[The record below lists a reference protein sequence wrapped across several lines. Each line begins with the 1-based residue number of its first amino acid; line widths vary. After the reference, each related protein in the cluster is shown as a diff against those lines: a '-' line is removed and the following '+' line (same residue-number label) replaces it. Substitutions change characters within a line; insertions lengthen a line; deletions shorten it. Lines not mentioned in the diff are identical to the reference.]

1 LPNSNAANAKTPFLT
16 RSLGGRGDNHQIK
29 GETREKCRM
38 DTKAAIIALMSVW
51 GVGAAT
57 LPAQAQDAK
66 DVEDAT
72 DDIGEAANPLL
83 NKVWVRTD
91 ADPSLPGPMQIFLG
105 DGTLV
110 SDSCWETYRLSKW
123 QQVSETAISW
133 DEDGM
138 TINADISSVSA
149 TELVLS
155 LKLGSDVQEQH
166 FALAS
171 VPYVCPDMVK

>member
-1 LPNSNAANAKTPFLT
+1 
-16 RSLGGRGDNHQIK
+16 
-29 GETREKCRM
+29 M
-38 DTKAAIIALMSVW
+38 DTKAAILALMSVW
-51 GVGAAT
+51 GVGTCAT
-57 LPAQAQDAK
+57 LPASAQDTDAT
-66 DVEDAT
+66 EDAEEA
-72 DDIGEAANPLL
+72 GERDNPLL
-83 NKVWVRTD
+83 NKVWVRAD

-123 QQVSETAISW
+123 QQVSDSAISW

-138 TINADISSVSA
+138 TINADIASVTD

-155 LKLGSDVQEQH
+155 LKLGSEVQEQR
-166 FALAS
+166 FVTAT